1 MFFVQI
7 LAILLFWENY
17 FINIYSFFKEII
29 FNFINYK
36 DYLNIYYIFDNYVK
50 ILMEKLCI

>member
-1 MFFVQI
+1 VFFVQI
-7 LAILLFWENY
+7 LAILLFWKNY
-17 FINIYSFFKEII
+17 FINIYSFFKEIK

-36 DYLNIYYIFDNYVK
+36 DYLNIYYIFDNYMK

>member
-50 ILMEKLCI
+50 ILMGKLCI